1 MGRAEQLHIPEAE
14 HTLAINSEKALRTT
28 APAWEALK
36 QNYYVASWGYDI
48 YDVDK
53 RASKVLEIT
62 PFSKDWKALAYYIKV
77 LEKTLHP
84 FYLAVGDRFIPMAV
98 GDRWMRVSNSL
109 QPLFKLQNQDI
120 EAMKGHEMKLYYNGA
135 LLLTYVLDTIPK
147 IEKVFE
153 TLQNLV
159 NIYEQPNS
167 VKVSIAADK
176 KITIAYS
183 KEIDIELPY
192 VLRDYP
198 ITHVKESEQFTY
210 TIIYKHPKSN
220 TKISE
225 KKEIK
230 FASDSEKTRSYCENK
245 IKSEVIK
252 LAGAGSFNF
261 TYMPTD
267 ASIRT
272 GFSIRNDIKIILSSK
287 FADILDLPT
296 VLQKDNENVWIASNI
311 VSDTQ
316 VGSEC
321 YPLLTPDPISLN
333 EQVLDRKYVPVKL
346 DRINNIEI
354 KIYHDLRNQLYY
366 TDYKDIYITLHFTP
380 RKTYK
385 RLRLDPN
392 TINHV

>member
-1 MGRAEQLHIPEAE
+1 MP
-14 HTLAINSEKALRTT
+14 
-28 APAWEALK
+28 P
-36 QNYYVASWGYDI
+36 
-48 YDVDK
+48 
-53 RASKVLEIT
+53 
-62 PFSKDWKALAYYIKV
+62 AYYIKV

-84 FYLAVGDRFIPMAV
+84 FYLAAGDRFIPMAI
-98 GDRWMRVSNSL
+98 GDRWMRVSVSL
-109 QPLFKLQNQDI
+109 QPLFKLQNTEI
-120 EAMKGHEMKLYYNGA
+120 EAMKGHDIKLYYNGA

-159 NIYEQPNS
+159 TIYEQPNY

-198 ITHVKESEQFTY
+198 ITHVKESERFTY

-225 KKEIK
+225 TREIK
-230 FASDSEKTRSYCENK
+230 FANDAEKTRAFCENK
-245 IKSEVIK
+245 IKSEVVK
-252 LAGAGSFNF
+252 LAGAASFNF
-261 TYMPTD
+261 TYMETD
-267 ASIRT
+267 ATIRT
-272 GFSIRNDIKIILSSK
+272 GFNIRNDIKIILTSK
-287 FADILDLPT
+287 FADYLDLST
-296 VLQKDNENVWIASNI
+296 VLQKDNKNVWIASNI
-311 VSDTQ
+311 VLDTQ
-316 VGSEC
+316 VGSEY

-333 EQVLDRKYVPVKL
+333 DQVLDRKYVPVKL
-346 DRINNIEI
+346 DRISHIEI
-354 KIYHDLRNQLYY
+354 KIYHDLSNLLYY
-366 TDYKDIYITLHFTP
+366 TDYKDIYITLHFMP